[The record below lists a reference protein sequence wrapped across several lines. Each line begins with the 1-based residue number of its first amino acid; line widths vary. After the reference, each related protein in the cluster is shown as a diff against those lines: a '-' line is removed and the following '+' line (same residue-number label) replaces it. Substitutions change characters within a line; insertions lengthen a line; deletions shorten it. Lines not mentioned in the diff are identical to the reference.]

1 MEPLKEIFKIKMA
14 IIVLADYLEDPQHS
28 DYKVKEGILKILEQ
42 DLQTKKISLWK
53 KLLMTLKT
61 VVSAVSH

>member
-1 MEPLKEIFKIKMA
+1 MDPIKEIFRLKMA
-14 IIVLADYLEDPQHS
+14 IIVLADYLEDDNHA

-42 DLQTKKISLWK
+42 ELVSKKISLWK

-61 VVSAVSH
+61 VVSAVKF